1 MVGYKDLVM
10 GQTERIAQS
19 GQKPWG
25 GDLFEIETVREYSRD
40 YMTCIDEAK
49 AELQEKARPELKKYL
64 DSLDGYDTI
73 FVGYPNWWGTMP
85 MCVYT
90 FLEHYDLTGKKIV
103 PFCTNEGSGMGGS
116 ERELKKICRGAEVVP
131 GLSIHG
137 AEAAQS
143 EGKVAAWA
151 KKHV

>member
-1 MVGYKDLVM
+1 M
-10 GQTERIAQS
+10 IC
-19 GQKPWG
+19 
-25 GDLFEIETVREYSRD
+25 IE
-40 YMTCIDEAK
+40 EAK
-49 AELQEKARPELKKYL
+49 AELREGARPELKKYPESI
-64 DSLDGYDTI
+64 DQYDTI

-90 FLEHYDLTGKKIV
+90 FLEHFDLTGKKIV

-116 ERELKKICRGAEVVP
+116 ERELKKICKGATVAS

-143 EGKVAAWA
+143 ESKVAAWA
-151 KKHV
+151 KKNV

>member
-1 MVGYKDLVM
+1 MRSTGLEFATYLTGRYV
-10 GQTERIAQS
+10 S
-19 GQKPWG
+19 
-25 GDLFEIETVREYSRD
+25 FEIFPLSFVEYLTFKRQ
-40 YMTCIDEAK
+40 Y
-49 AELQEKARPELKKYL
+49 AEVQSPHLELPRY
-64 DSLDGYDTI
+64 I
-73 FVGYPNWWGTMP
+73 QYPNWWGTMP

-116 ERELKKICRGAEVVP
+116 ERELKKICKGASVAS

-151 KKHV
+151 KKNV